1 MKPFREIHSRDLH
14 SYPFKDEF
22 SSLGYLLVREVIPR
36 NDVARV
42 CAEIVALLDA
52 GGWLLPGHDPL
63 DCVANPEATCGHP
76 EPAFMDVFNQVLK
89 LESIHTFVHHPALVH
104 LMEQFTGPRVLV
116 HPNFVMRVVFPN
128 CERIRHRIHQD
139 HEGVRGDPEC
149 FTAWTPFQDCSV
161 ERGALQLM
169 EASHHFGLQRDPAV
183 GHVTRATARG
193 GDWVGGQINAGDVL
207 LMHSLTVH
215 EPALNTTN
223 QFRLSIDCR
232 FQDYARDF
240 NPGNLVGWDWQSIYA
255 NWRSDEFQYY
265 WRRLPLRLK
274 PSPQELAEL
283 TETADTPKM
292 RAKYAETLRLIERE
306 MSGTAG

>member
-1 MKPFREIHSRDLH
+1 MKPFREIHAKDLH
-14 SYPFKDEF
+14 SHPFQDEF
-22 SSLGYLLVREVIPR
+22 SSLGYLLVRDVIPR

-42 CAEIVALLDA
+42 CAEIVEVIDA
-52 GGWLLPGHDPL
+52 QGWLLPGDNPL

-76 EPAFMDVFNQVLK
+76 EPAYCNALEQVLK
-89 LESIHTFVHHPALVH
+89 LESLHSFVHHPALLH
-104 LMEQFTGPRVLV
+104 LMEQFAGPRVLV
-116 HPNFVMRVVFPN
+116 HPKFVMRMVFPN

-139 HEGVRGDPEC
+139 HESVGGDPEC

-183 GHVTRATARG
+183 GHVTRAIARG

-207 LMHSLTVH
+207 LFHSLTVH
-215 EPALNTTN
+215 EPTLNITN
-223 QFRLSIDCR
+223 RFRLSIDYR
-232 FQDYARDF
+232 FQDYERDF
-240 NPGNLVGWDWQSIYA
+240 NPGNIVGWDWQSIYA
-255 NWRSDEFQYY
+255 NWRSEEFQYY

-283 TETADTPKM
+283 SETADPPEI
-292 RAKYAETLRLIERE
+292 RAKYAKMLRMLEPE
-306 MSGTAG
+306 MTQK